1 MSDHNDEVFRQYKE
15 AGKKKHKMG
24 FKFWIFHI
32 LMTWI
37 ILVSLGGPRCPTP
50 GPCELSTIDHVIAWS
65 YILGIPY
72 IQYLRRKYNG
82 FTGMIRIRKDL
93 DFD

>member
-1 MSDHNDEVFRQYKE
+1 MEERESKEEVSRRYNE
-15 AGKKKHKMG
+15 EGKKKHKMG

-37 ILVSLGGPRCPTP
+37 ILVSLGGPKCPTP
-50 GPCELSTIDHVIAWS
+50 GPCELSVIDHVIAWT
-65 YILGIPY
+65 YILGLPY

-82 FTGMIRIRKDL
+82 FRGIIGRR
-93 DFD
+93 